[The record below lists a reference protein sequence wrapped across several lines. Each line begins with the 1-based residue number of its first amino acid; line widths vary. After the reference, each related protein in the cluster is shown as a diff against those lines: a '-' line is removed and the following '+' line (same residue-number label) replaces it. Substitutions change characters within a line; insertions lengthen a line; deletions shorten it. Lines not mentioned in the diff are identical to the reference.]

1 MMDEAVPYSRDTLAV
16 EGGRLAY
23 GRWGNP
29 SAPAVIALHGV
40 TSTHMDW
47 LHMGRAAHGELHVVA
62 PDLRGRGASADIT
75 GPWGM
80 DVHAR
85 DVIALIDHLG
95 LDRAVLVGHS
105 MGGFVAV
112 MTAVHFPG
120 RVAGILLV
128 DGGLPA
134 VEANA
139 GGDELTRIVLDGARA
154 RLEQRFTAPEAYLD
168 ALAAQAGGVPLDADA
183 ARIARYDLVDADEGT
198 VRIAGSFA
206 AIEADATH
214 ITGDASDLTLRRLN
228 TPALLLRAGRGL
240 PPREEGLYSA
250 REVAE
255 WAARVDSLESI
266 DLPTADHGSII
277 RDPEHV
283 AEVVRRA
290 AALHNL

>member
-1 MMDEAVPYSRDTLAV
+1 MMDEAVPYSRDTVAV

-23 GRWGNP
+23 GRWGDP
-29 SAPAVIALHGV
+29 SSPAVIALHGV
-40 TSTHMDW
+40 TSTHLDW
-47 LHMGRAAHGELHVVA
+47 LHVGRGAHRHLQVIA
-62 PDLRGRGASADIT
+62 PDLRGRGGSSDIT

-80 DVHAR
+80 DAHAH

-95 LDRAVLVGHS
+95 LGRAVLVGHS

-112 MTAVHFPG
+112 MTAVRFPE
-120 RVAGILLV
+120 RVSGILLV

-154 RLEQRFTAPEAYLD
+154 RLEQRFSSPQEHLE
-168 ALAAQAGGVPLDADA
+168 ALAAQVGAPLDADA
-183 ARIARYDLVDADEGT
+183 AQIARYDLVDAGEGAL
-198 VRIAGSFA
+198 RIAGSYA

-214 ITGDASDLTLRRLN
+214 ITGDASDQTLRRLM

-240 PPREEGLYSA
+240 PPREEGLYSP

-255 WAARVDSLESI
+255 WTARVASLESI
-266 DLPTADHGSII
+266 DLPGADHGSII

-290 AALHNL
+290 AALHDL